1 MDPIDPSI
9 DREDLIK
16 DPRAY
21 LKGAVYEQTPAS
33 AICRRFPSDAKM
45 MSLSS
50 SMPSSAIR
58 KGCPVV
64 VCTHSP
70 LKWTSAREVGSAGMS
85 FLRCLY
91 SVDFTAVSVG
101 NLAATSSKFG
111 NAATSCTFS
120 RYSCGTGR
128 RFSSIL
134 LFREHTIFLASS
146 SPSSRGWLWVS
157 LMAVT
162 RSFPSVVMVPEQCE
176 FLLRVH
182 RQ

>member
-9 DREDLIK
+9 DREDFIK
-16 DPRAY
+16 VPSTNRHS
-21 LKGAVYEQTPAS
+21 AS

-58 KGCPVV
+58 KGSPVV

-101 NLAATSSKFG
+101 NLAATSKFG

-182 RQ
+182 RQHV